1 MKFLIILAALV
12 VEFNA
17 RGARPWLKLPWIGRW
32 LAFLAPHTARYAGWR
47 GAWTAL
53 IVAGPPLVAL
63 TLVLAWL
70 ARTSPLLSTLFSFVC
85 LLWAL
90 GPDDLE
96 RAIADYRMRR
106 SERAPRSEDFG
117 IGHGTLDLGP
127 PRGDAT
133 FLALRD
139 ALGALAVAAER
150 AWYAPLFWFFVAGP
164 VGCVA
169 YRTCALMAK
178 ESAVPAA
185 ARAALMQGFEVLDW
199 APARLSV
206 VGFGLVGTLVPVLEG
221 LRESGLWR
229 VGNSAALIARAALA
243 ASDYGRVHDVMDEAL
258 ALYHL
263 NQTHALLRR
272 TLVVWLV
279 GIALATLLA

>member
-1 MKFLIILAALV
+1 MKFLIILVALA

-17 RGARPWLKLPWIGRW
+17 RGARAWLKASWIGRW
-32 LAFLAPHTARYAGWR
+32 LAVLAPHAERYAGWR
-47 GAWTAL
+47 GPWAAL
-53 IVAGPPLVAL
+53 IVAGPPLILLA
-63 TLVLAWL
+63 LVLGWL
-70 ARTSPLLSTLFSFVC
+70 AGTSPLLWTLFSLVC
-85 LLWAL
+85 LVWSL

-106 SERAPRSEDFG
+106 GDLSPPGEDFG
-117 IGHGTLDLGP
+117 VERSTLDLGP
-127 PRGDAT
+127 PRGDST
-133 FLALRD
+133 FLAQRD

-150 AWYAPLFWFFVAGP
+150 AWYAPIFWFFVAGP
-164 VGCVA
+164 LGCVA
-169 YRTCALMAK
+169 YRTCALMGREMAI
-178 ESAVPAA
+178 PMA
-185 ARAALMQGFEVLDW
+185 ARAALAQGFEVLDW
-199 APARLSV
+199 LPARLSV
-206 VGFGLVGTLVPVLEG
+206 FGFGLVGTLVPVLEG
-221 LRESGLWR
+221 LREFGLWR
-229 VGNSAALIARAALA
+229 LGNNAAVIARGALA